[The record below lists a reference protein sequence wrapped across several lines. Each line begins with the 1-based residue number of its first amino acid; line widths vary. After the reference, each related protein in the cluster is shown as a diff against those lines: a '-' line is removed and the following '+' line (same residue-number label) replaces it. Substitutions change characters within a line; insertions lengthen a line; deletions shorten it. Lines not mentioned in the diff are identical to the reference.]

1 MSSPA
6 RFIPPETLLGA
17 YAAGIFPMADNVDDT
32 DIFWVD
38 PDERGVLPLDEVH
51 IPRRLKRT
59 ILHQPFDITFNTA
72 FESVMENCRKSTPE
86 RPTSWINDI
95 IRISYTELH
104 HADHAHSIECW
115 QNGDLVGGL
124 YGVCLE
130 GAFFGE
136 SMFSLQTDASKIALI
151 YLAARLKYGGFSLL
165 DCQFKTDHLAQFGVI
180 EVPRGRYHTFLQT
193 ALDKPGNIHSMPV
206 NMAPSDVLQV
216 IGHKS

>member
-1 MSSPA
+1 
-6 RFIPPETLLGA
+6 
-17 YAAGIFPMADNVDDT
+17 MADNVDDT

-38 PDERGVLPLDEVH
+38 PDERGVLPLDQVH

-59 ILHQPFDITFNTA
+59 IQHQPFDITFNTA
-72 FESVMENCRKSTPE
+72 FERVMENCRKSTRE

-136 SMFSLQTDASKIALI
+136 SMFSVQTDASKIALV

-193 ALDKPGNIHSMPV
+193 ALERPGNIHSMPV
-206 NMAPSDVLQV
+206 NMTPSDVLQV